1 MNHSGLRLGA
11 LMLALCLLFSTAS
24 ASGLDEAL
32 GGYVDLNHDVRYA
45 MSAQLETLTPYAE
58 GTIDMLNGVLRHM
71 SISAELTDDETIV
84 DFCVSGDPVMTLTET
99 RTETGSELTT
109 PLLPNRTLTSAGSVI
124 GRLGGTA
131 EKQEKFDLLNAI
143 SELEG
148 CYRDLTDA
156 ILPYAEEKKA
166 NYKITDIATSKW
178 SRIARLTVEQ
188 GAEIAPLIE
197 KVLGCGMDEAFR
209 ETLRGLKTH
218 KGFIVGLYQSE
229 QNGRDL
235 ALYMKGYIT
244 FADGKA
250 RNLAYQWAFN
260 TKDGVRTDT
269 LKYELVKSK
278 HAVDTREI
286 HAKLKRRADDQL
298 LFKGNCEAAI
308 KDADGNITTVHTYDL
323 SGQDKSGVR
332 PVTGSVTIAVK
343 TREGETTTTDTTTI
357 TPDLRLTSSEGS
369 GVLSGTVSLEQ
380 KTGKVVHTALKLVF
394 DEEPARLLSQAA
406 QSGVLFAVSD
416 PEMPQSSLSQNIEMP
431 DKPEDYLV
439 GAPPI
444 GLTAYN
450 APETM
455 QVVDVD
461 AEGQLDALM
470 GEWTQN
476 LAGKL
481 LIALARIP
489 EEDMALIRDN
499 MSEEDFAAFLA
510 MVDDL

>member
-1 MNHSGLRLGA
+1 MISFKRLCALVLTCCLVSGCA
-11 LMLALCLLFSTAS
+11 CAQ
-24 ASGLDEAL
+24 GLTDVL
-32 GGYVDLNHDVRYA
+32 DGYLDLNDDVQYA
-45 MSAQLETLTPYAE
+45 MSAQIDTLTPYGDE
-58 GTIDMLNGVLRHM
+58 MLSMLNAVLKHLSIGAVVSDDTATMDVCVDGESVM
-71 SISAELTDDETIV
+71 SMTENAV
-84 DFCVSGDPVMTLTET
+84 DGGT
-99 RTETGSELTT
+99 ELTT
-109 PLLPNRTLTSAGSVI
+109 PLLPNRTLTSAGSAFEK
-124 GRLGGTA
+124 LGSVEAETA
-131 EKQEKFDLLNAI
+131 KFDLFSAI
-143 SELEG
+143 SGWED
-148 CYRDLTDA
+148 CYQALTDA
-156 ILPYAEEKKA
+156 ILPYAEEKSA
-166 NYKITDIATSKW
+166 NYKITDVATSKW
-178 SRIARLTVEQ
+178 SRIARLTPEQ

-209 ETLRGLKTH
+209 ETLVGLTPG
-218 KGFIVGLYQSE
+218 KGFIVGLYQLKE
-229 QNGRDL
+229 GGPDL
-235 ALYMKGYIT
+235 ALYMKGYLT
-244 FADGKA
+244 FADGKT
-250 RNLAYQWAFN
+250 RNLAFQWAF
-260 TKDGVRTDT
+260 TEKEGVRIDT
-269 LKYELVKSK
+269 VKYELVRSK
-278 HAVDTREI
+278 TAVDTREI
-286 HAKLKRRADDQL
+286 HATLKRQADDTL
-298 LFKGNCEAAI
+298 LLKGDCTATI

-369 GVLSGTVSLEQ
+369 GVLSGTVGIDQ
-380 KTGKVVHTALKLVF
+380 KTDKLVHTALKLVF

-444 GLTAYN
+444 GLTGYN

-455 QVVDVD
+455 QVIDVD